1 MLGGW
6 LVRLLIAA
14 LIIRAIWSLVASL
27 VGGAS
32 GSKRVRR
39 PGSVPL
45 VRDPVCGT
53 YIQQSRALRVDA
65 RGKTHYFCSEDCRRK
80 HGRRA

>member
-14 LIIRAIWSLVASL
+14 LIIRAIWGFVASIAS
-27 VGGAS
+27 GAS
-32 GSKRVRR
+32 GPKQARR
-39 PGSVPL
+39 PGSMPL

-53 YIQQSRALRVDA
+53 YIQQSRALAVRAGD
-65 RGKTHYFCSEDCRRK
+65 KTHYFCSEDCRQEFA
-80 HGRRA
+80 RRA

>member
-14 LIIRAIWSLVASL
+14 LVIRLIWGLVASIL
-27 VGGAS
+27 SAAS
-32 GSKRVRR
+32 GPRQVRR
-39 PGSVPL
+39 TRSMQL

-53 YIQQSRALRVDA
+53 YIQQSRALEVHTC
-65 RGKTHYFCSEDCRRK
+65 GKTHYFCSEGCRQK
-80 HGRRA
+80 FGRRA

>member
-14 LIIRAIWSLVASL
+14 LIIRLIWGLVASIL
-27 VGGAS
+27 SGAS
-32 GSKRVRR
+32 GPKQVRR
-39 PGSVPL
+39 PRSVQL

-53 YIQQSRALRVDA
+53 YIQQSRALEVHA

-80 HGRRA
+80 FGRRA